1 MGGGLPIIKMWNG
14 TGKTIIEI
22 ATVLGEA

>member
-1 MGGGLPIIKMWNG
+1 MGGGIPIIKMMHG